1 MGGEA
6 AQLTPARID
15 FSGVDP
21 AAPGTGRWAEV
32 RAEVMGALTTHGWFD
47 AHYPQLTPELRAG
60 LFDAAVRPLFA
71 LPVDA
76 KRRNYHGPEKPFH
89 GYLGGLPGLDSYE
102 SLAIVDGLKPESV
115 RAFADL
121 VLPRGANDDD
131 GFCEIVN
138 GAAKRIAD
146 LEGMVR
152 RMILEGLGVAEH
164 HEAQGESFWHLF
176 RMSEYRAPNS
186 DEKVTGGS
194 KSGSPHHQL
203 LPLAAV
209 SLSSIV
215 NCSAALPSWSSAAAH
230 PHPPAPDL
238 VACLDGDGSG
248 GRCHRARGW
257 REHVRTAGAK
267 QVLDRGRTDAGTELA
282 PSTSICTCCCNRRV
296 PWPPDTNWLSI
307 VCQNEVN
314 GNEMQTRDG
323 EWVLVEPSPTSL
335 IVNVGNALRVPNELV
350 DECHPPRFKTHDND
364 DFIRFCVSEE
374 GARHEDKLKAF
385 CGL

>member
-257 REHVRTAGAK
+257 REHV
-267 QVLDRGRTDAGTELA
+267 
-282 PSTSICTCCCNRRV
+282 
-296 PWPPDTNWLSI
+296 DTNWLSI

-335 IVNVGNALRVPNELV
+335 IVNVGNALRAWTNDRLHAPFHRIMVSGHATRYTCMLFSSPNFMIQVPNELV

>member
-47 AHYPQLTPELRAG
+47 AHYPQLTPELRAS

-71 LPVDA
+71 LPVHA
-76 KRRNYHGPEKPFH
+76 KRRNHYGPEKPFH

-102 SLAIVDGLKPESV
+102 SLAIADGLKPESV

-121 VLPRGANDDD
+121 VLPRGANDD

-164 HEAQGESFWHLF
+164 HEAQGEPFWHLF

-186 DEKVTGGS
+186 DEKVTGYIA
-194 KSGSPHHQL
+194 HQ
-203 LPLAAV
+203 
-209 SLSSIV
+209 
-215 NCSAALPSWSSAAAH
+215 
-230 PHPPAPDL
+230 
-238 VACLDGDGSG
+238 
-248 GRCHRARGW
+248 
-257 REHVRTAGAK
+257 
-267 QVLDRGRTDAGTELA
+267 
-282 PSTSICTCCCNRRV
+282 
-296 PWPPDTNWLSI
+296 DTNWLSI

-314 GNEMQTRDG
+314 GNEMRTRDG
-323 EWVLVEPSPTSL
+323 EWVLVKPSPTSL
-335 IVNVGNALRVPNELV
+335 IVNVGNALRAWTNDRLHAPFHRIMVSGHATRYTCMLFSVPNFMIQIPDELV
-350 DECHPPRFKTHDND
+350 DESHPPRFKAHDND
-364 DFIRFCVSEE
+364 DFIRFCLTFE
-374 GARHEDKLKAF
+374 GVF
-385 CGL
+385 S